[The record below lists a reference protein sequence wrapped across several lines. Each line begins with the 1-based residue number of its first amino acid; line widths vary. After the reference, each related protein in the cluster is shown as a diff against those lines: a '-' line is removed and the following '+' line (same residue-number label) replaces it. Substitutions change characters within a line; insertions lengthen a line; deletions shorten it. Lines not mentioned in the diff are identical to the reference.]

1 MLPIFVRNW
10 QTDECVVV
18 NVGLSYVCSYCIIVM
33 YHYTMRT
40 YVHGYE
46 CDHASVSAG
55 VATL

>member
-33 YHYTMRT
+33 YHYTMRM
-40 YVHGYE
+40 YI
-46 CDHASVSAG
+46 
-55 VATL
+55 ATNVTMQVCQQV